1 MKVINIINYIKD
13 NIEIIKNNKV
23 ILYIG
28 SCDNKN
34 YIEKDIL
41 NCNVKDIYSK
51 LEYSDDIEHYES
63 FIVIEI

>member
-34 YIEKDIL
+34 YIEKEIL
-41 NCNVKDIYSK
+41 NCDVKKKHIFK
-51 LEYSDDIEHYES
+51 IR
-63 FIVIEI
+63 I

>member
-13 NIEIIKNNKV
+13 NIEIIKNNEV

-51 LEYSDDIEHYES
+51 LEYSDDIENYES